1 MGSWLDRQQEVSW
14 EWDGPGLGAACI
26 PEQEGGGVHD
36 NVAGESEGLSSDQD
50 SNREVEGPEGQT
62 WAGAGFFPVRL
73 ALALPPQPP
82 PGTCSPRHRRR
93 GVCEELL

>member
-26 PEQEGGGVHD
+26 PEQEGGRVHD
-36 NVAGESEGLSSDQD
+36 NVAGEGEGLSSDQD
-50 SNREVEGPEGQT
+50 THREVEGPEGQT

-73 ALALPPQPP
+73 ACDPASP
-82 PGTCSPRHRRR
+82 SPRRY
-93 GVCEELL
+93 L